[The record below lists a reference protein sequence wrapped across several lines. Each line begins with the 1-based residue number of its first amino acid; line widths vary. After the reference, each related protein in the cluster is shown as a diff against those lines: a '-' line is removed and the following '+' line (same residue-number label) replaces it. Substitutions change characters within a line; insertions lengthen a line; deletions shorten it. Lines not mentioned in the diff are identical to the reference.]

1 MTHFLFL
8 KIKWKAREI
17 NEKKKNAAKTAQNTE
32 YQLHVDNVTNEIAS

>member
-17 NEKKKNAAKTAQNTE
+17 NEKKNAAKTAQNTE